1 MSAQILEQVKAQIA
15 RPGWTPGRKDMEFL
29 FGVWRSLD
37 DGERDSLEKRLSRID
52 APSVRRAVELIK
64 CVDTRT
70 RGDLTRSI
78 LKSYLK
84 SHPKADFDWIQY
96 PNDCLSDLDPRVR
109 KAAAQ
114 AIGSSW
120 EEIPIQFKK
129 LVIERLIERLNT
141 TDNPSEMKALSD
153 ALGKSADADA
163 LRALR
168 DIGGTSK
175 NLLTLER
182 DLTRGEAELSEGS
195 CLPERLG
202 TKPVVAWFTQGIE
215 MIARSFG
222 LFLGAENLGPGILKA
237 EQAVTWSQLTTHYL
251 WRSAGVSIGKLKSS
265 SAAGFVDVLTSAAR
279 AIDAATD
286 RKAGSPVR
294 IRLGRD
300 VGRSR
305 SFIWEFAEI
314 LSKAQIGMINDGRS
328 PHWELR
334 VVGDELVLVPIKIDD
349 QRFSWRDV
357 QADGASDPTIAAAL
371 VYLAELKSNERV
383 WDPFCGAGTELILAS
398 KIAAGVIAVGTDINK
413 SVIDAGLKAASGAGV
428 SVQFRQE
435 SCLDHKDT
443 PYHAIITNPP
453 FGMRTVRGAARAL
466 LEEFFSVARLS
477 IARSGRIVMLSHAP
491 SSTVGWAE
499 ASGLRCVRR
508 WPIKLGGMECQ
519 IQVFKPI

>member
-1 MSAQILEQVKAQIA
+1 MSTQILEQVKAQIA
-15 RPGWTPGRKDMEFL
+15 RPGWTPGRKDIETL

-37 DGERDSLEKRLSRID
+37 DDERDSLEKRLSRID

-64 CVDTRT
+64 DVETRT

-84 SHPKADFDWIQY
+84 SYPKADSDWIQY
-96 PNDCLSDLDPRVR
+96 PNDCLSDFDPRVR

-120 EEIPIQFKK
+120 EEIPLQFKK
-129 LVIERLIERLNT
+129 LIIERLIERLNT

-163 LRALR
+163 LKALR
-168 DIGGTSK
+168 EIGGTAK

-182 DLTRGEAELSEGS
+182 DLTRGEAELSEAS

-202 TKPVVAWFTQGIE
+202 TKPVVAWFTPGIDL
-215 MIARSFG
+215 IARSFG
-222 LFLGAENLGPGILKA
+222 LFLGAESLGPGILRA
-237 EQAVTWSQLTTHYL
+237 EQAVTWSQLTMHYL

-265 SAAGFVDVLTSAAR
+265 SAAGFVDVLTSAAS

-286 RKAGSPVR
+286 RKAGNPVR
-294 IRLGRD
+294 IRLCRD

-305 SFIWEFAEI
+305 AFIWEFAET

-334 VVGDELVLVPIKIDD
+334 VVGDELVLVPIKINDE
-349 QRFSWRDV
+349 RFTWRDA

-371 VYLAELKSNERV
+371 VYLAELKADDRV

-398 KIAAGVIAVGTDINK
+398 KMAAGVTAVGTDINK
-413 SVIDAGLKAASGAGV
+413 SVIDAGLKAASDAGV
-428 SVQFRQE
+428 SVEFLQE

-453 FGMRTVRGAARAL
+453 FGMRTVRGAARDL
-466 LEEFFSVARLS
+466 LAEFFL
-477 IARSGRIVMLSHAP
+477 IARQKLTDTGRLVILSHAP
-491 SSTVGWAE
+491 QSSVKWAE
-499 ASGLRCVRR
+499 FGALKCARR
-508 WPIKLGGMECQ
+508 WPVKIGAMDCQ
-519 IQVFKPI
+519 VQVFKKF